1 MFYYRGLQQWPAIR
15 EYLRDTCLTAQDNY
29 KALLDYFRILYSPP
43 RGGGQIKPQI
53 HVNHGFTG
61 IFIWTEMQKKA
72 SKSGLSVAYSVY
84 IPRTDNAVSDNENS
98 YDSI

>member
-1 MFYYRGLQQWPAIR
+1 MVGSATGR
-15 EYLRDTCLTAQDNY
+15 E
-29 KALLDYFRILYSPP
+29 
-43 RGGGQIKPQI
+43 
-53 HVNHGFTG
+53 HEFTG